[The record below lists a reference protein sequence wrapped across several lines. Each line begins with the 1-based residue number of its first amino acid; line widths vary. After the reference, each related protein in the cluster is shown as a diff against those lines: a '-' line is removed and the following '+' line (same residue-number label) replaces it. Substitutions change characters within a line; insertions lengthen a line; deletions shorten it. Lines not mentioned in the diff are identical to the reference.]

1 MTDEQIS
8 MDDYFNSL
16 NSNKILIGALTQL
29 KQIEIPVSFFSSV
42 PDSQMM
48 VTVSEDGSKFIFT
61 LKENDGN

>member
-1 MTDEQIS
+1 MTEEIS

-16 NSNKILIGALTQL
+16 NSNKILIGALVQL
-29 KQIEIPVSFFSSV
+29 KRIEIPVSFFSNV

-48 VTVSEDGSKFIFT
+48 VTVNEDGSKFIFT